1 MTVKFSFG
9 TQGGESICIQSILGN
24 RAQFVMILIL
34 LFFPSPKAPIYNL
47 EGHEDKV
54 MCCDWSN
61 PRYMVSG
68 GADKTVR
75 IFKSRLMPTRMEGG
89 EEKDEL

>member
-1 MTVKFSFG
+1 MFSNIK
-9 TQGGESICIQSILGN
+9 ICVSC
-24 RAQFVMILIL
+24 
-34 LFFPSPKAPIYNL
+34 FFSPKAPLFNL
-47 EGHEDKV
+47 EGHDDKV

-75 IFKSRLMPTRMEGG
+75 IFKSRNAPGKNEEGN
-89 EEKDEL
+89 DDV